1 MNENIRK
8 RIERQTPWRKGEI
21 GVKIT
26 HLYTTV
32 FDLDYIPQKRG
43 SALVISEKSLTRVE
57 CLGFAALLYD
67 YVPIEFDTQDL
78 IDAFERNELAA
89 EKKGKTYEGRA

>member
-1 MNENIRK
+1 MNENILK

-21 GVKIT
+21 RVKIR

-32 FDLDYIPQKRG
+32 FDLEYIPHKG
-43 SALVISEKSLTRVE
+43 ADALVISEESLMREE

-78 IDAFERNELAA
+78 MDEFERNELAA
-89 EKKGKTYEGRA
+89 PKTK

>member
-1 MNENIRK
+1 MNENILK

-21 GVKIT
+21 RVKIR

-32 FDLDYIPQKRG
+32 FDLEYIPHKG
-43 SALVISEKSLTRVE
+43 ADALVISEESLTREE

-78 IDAFERNELAA
+78 MDEFERNELAA
-89 EKKGKTYEGRA
+89 PKTK